1 MVEVPTSKLR
11 LAEASCSATAT
22 FCARTSARLSWLAS
36 TSK

>member
-11 LAEASCSATAT
+11 LAEASCSATAA
-22 FCARTSARLSWLAS
+22 FSARTKASVSCAAS